1 VAIVG
6 LGAMG
11 ALSAW
16 RLAARG
22 ARVIGF
28 ERFRPGH
35 DRGSAHGDT
44 RIFRTAYFESPE
56 YVPLLQRAHGL
67 WRDLEHESGAELLT
81 LTGGLAIGPP
91 DGELVAGVLNSA
103 RQSRLPHRLLDPGE
117 MNRLYPQ
124 HRLEAGDV
132 AVLDEQAGFLRPEL
146 SVAAAVGRAEALGA
160 RLMTETE
167 VTAIIAADGRVVVET
182 SRGRFAAERA
192 LVAAGAWTSKLLPQL
207 GLPLAVERQVMAWLA
222 VDDPDSF
229 SPEHFPIFIRELAG
243 GRFRYGFPTTDGRSI
258 KLAVHHE
265 GTGADPDSIDRE
277 VGDADLLP
285 LREFARENLRGVTGE
300 VVDARVCMYTNA
312 PDERF
317 ICASPTDL
325 PGVTVLSACSGHG
338 FKFASVMGELMAD
351 LILDG
356 RALPDII
363 RT

>member
-1 VAIVG
+1 
-6 LGAMG
+6 MG
-11 ALSAW
+11 ALTAW

-35 DRGSAHGDT
+35 DQGSSHGDT

-56 YVPLLQRAHGL
+56 YVPLLQRAHQL
-67 WRDLEHESGAELLT
+67 WRQLEQETGAQLLT
-81 LTGGLAIGPP
+81 MTGGLAIGPA
-91 DGELVAGVLNSA
+91 DGELVAGVLMSA
-103 RQSRLPHRLLDPGE
+103 RESRLPHRLLDAGE
-117 MNRLYPQ
+117 MNRIYPQ

-132 AVLDEQAGFLRPEL
+132 AVRDEEAGFLRPEL
-146 SVAAAVGRAEALGA
+146 SVAAAAGRAQALGA

-167 VTAIIAADGRVVVET
+167 VTAIKPADGGVVVET
-182 SRGRFAAERA
+182 SRGHFAAERA
-192 LVAAGAWTSKLLPQL
+192 VVAAGAWTSKLLPQL
-207 GLPLAVERQVMAWLA
+207 GLPLEVERQVMAWLA

-229 SPEHFPIFIRELAG
+229 SPQRFPIFIRELAG

-265 GTGADPDSIDRE
+265 GTGADPDSIERE
-277 VGDADLLP
+277 VEDGDLLP
-285 LREFARENLRGVTGE
+285 LREFAREKLRGVTGE

-317 ICASPTDL
+317 ICASPADL

-338 FKFASVMGELMAD
+338 FKFASVLGELMAG

-356 RALPDII
+356 QALPAII